1 MLFTT
6 ETALTDFAR
15 ALGTRIKKYL
25 NETPINQDSV
35 RDSSVVADKNL
46 DSANSVPNTA
56 FVFELIGDVGA
67 GKTTFTQALAE
78 GLGVQ
83 VPVTSPT
90 FTISNHYTLP
100 NGGELIHYDFYRLD
114 DPGIMAEDL
123 AEALTQAH
131 SVVVTEWGDHVADL
145 LPESKL
151 TLNFQIL
158 ASGAR
163 ELRAQTTSLF
173 NQNLLRATGYLDDS
187 WQS

>member
-1 MLFTT
+1 MLFAT

-15 ALGTRIKKYL
+15 ALGAQIRNYFS
-25 NETPINQDSV
+25 E
-35 RDSSVVADKNL
+35 DSSEKTS
-46 DSANSVPNTA
+46 DSADPALGAA

-67 GKTTFTQALAE
+67 GKTTFTQALAA

-90 FTISNHYTLP
+90 FTISNRYALP
-100 NGGELIHYDFYRLD
+100 GRGELVHYDFYRLD

-123 AEALTQAH
+123 AEALAQADT
-131 SVVVTEWGDHVADL
+131 VVVIEWGDHVADL
-145 LPESKL
+145 LPKSKL

-163 ELRAQTTSLF
+163 ELQAQTTASL
-173 NQNLLRATGYLDDS
+173 NRNLLRAAGYLNDS
-187 WQS
+187 WQA